1 MNVPVH
7 VTVVGE
13 NGLCNRH
20 CRTDWM
26 CDIRSTLVLI
36 VREDCLGPDDA
47 EMFAERIVR
56 SMADRKIHG
65 PGFANGLG
73 NRSRR
78 PKVHGWLM
86 GEGLIVCHTSTSI
99 ASRSFQYEANCENG
113 LSSSRLI

>member
-26 CDIRSTLVLI
+26 CDMRGTPLLI
-36 VREDCLGPDDA
+36 VREDCLDPDDA
-47 EMFAERIVR
+47 EMFAERIGR

-73 NRSRR
+73 NHSRR
-78 PKVHGWLM
+78 PKVHEWLM
-86 GEGLIVCHTSTSI
+86 GEDLIVCHTSTSI